1 MHNSESESQERWR
14 DLAIKLLDQSAK
26 NLDLLDE
33 IDLLRNKIQ
42 DLQAYAEQDSCI
54 VDRLRWQLMHAI
66 YCPRQSCKTCA
77 EIEKE
82 VCHG

>member
-1 MHNSESESQERWR
+1 MTNSESESHDRWR
-14 DLAIKLLDQSAK
+14 DLAIQLLDQSAK

-54 VDRLRWQLMHAI
+54 ADRLRWQLTHAI
-66 YCPRQSCKTCA
+66 YCPRQGCKTCA